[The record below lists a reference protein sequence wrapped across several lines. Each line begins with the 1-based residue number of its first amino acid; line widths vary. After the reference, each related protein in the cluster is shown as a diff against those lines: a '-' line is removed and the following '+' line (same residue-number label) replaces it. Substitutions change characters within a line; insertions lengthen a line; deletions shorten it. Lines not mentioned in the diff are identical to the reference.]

1 MQGERDSFD
10 SSGSKTQAEKRKNQV
25 VVDQWLLW
33 FILVMVL
40 VAVIG
45 MGAIAYHQ
53 NKLVQYG
60 NCTAVGGQYIAY
72 DNEYK
77 CMKEESLT
85 NEY

>member
-1 MQGERDSFD
+1 
-10 SSGSKTQAEKRKNQV
+10 
-25 VVDQWLLW
+25 
-33 FILVMVL
+33 MVL

-60 NCTAVGGQYIAY
+60 NCTAVGGQYIEY